1 MQPTNNIVLEKTYN
15 APISLVWQ
23 AITEEQHM
31 RNWYFDFKGQ
41 FQLEIGHTFDWYAGD
56 LKDKQWLHRG
66 EMLEIVPNKKLV
78 HTWAYPGYAGK
89 AIAYW
94 ELSEV
99 DAATTKLNFRFE
111 FAEPFDVN
119 EPALVRDNFVNG
131 WNELILN
138 SLEQYL
144 NKQ

>member
-1 MQPTNNIVLEKTYN
+1 MPEKNNITLEKTYN
-15 APISLVWQ
+15 APIALVWA

-31 RNWYFDFKGQ
+31 CNWYFDFKGQ
-41 FQLEIGHTFDWYAGD
+41 FQLEIGHSFDWYAGD

-66 EMLEIVPNKKLV
+66 EMLEIIPNKKLV
-78 HTWAYPGYAGK
+78 HTWTYPGYSGQ

-94 ELSEV
+94 ELTEI
-99 DAATTKLNFRFE
+99 DASKTKLNFRFE
-111 FAEPFDVN
+111 FAEPFDAN
-119 EPALVRDNFVNG
+119 EPALMRNNFVNG

>member
-1 MQPTNNIVLEKTYN
+1 MQTTNNIVLEKTYN

-41 FQLEIGHTFDWYAGD
+41 FQLEIGHSFDWHAGD

-78 HTWAYPGYAGK
+78 HTWTYPGYSGK

-94 ELSEV
+94 ELTEI
-99 DAATTKLNFRFE
+99 DASTTKLNFRFD
-111 FAEPFDVN
+111 FAEPFDAN
-119 EPALVRDNFVNG
+119 EPALMRNNFVNG

>member
-1 MQPTNNIVLEKTYN
+1 
-15 APISLVWQ
+15 
-23 AITEEQHM
+23 M

-41 FQLEIGHTFDWYAGD
+41 FQLEVGHLFDWYAGD

-66 EMLEIVPNKKLV
+66 VILEIIPNKKLV
-78 HTWAYPGYAGK
+78 HTWTYPGYSGK

-99 DAATTKLNFRFE
+99 DAQTTKLNFRFE
-111 FAEPFDVN
+111 FAELFDATQ
-119 EPALVRDNFVNG
+119 PSLVHGNFVNG

>member
-1 MQPTNNIVLEKTYN
+1 MQTANNIVLEKVYK
-15 APISLVWQ
+15 APITLVWQ

-41 FQLEIGHTFDWYAGD
+41 FQLNVGHSFDWYAGD

-66 EMLEIVPNKKLV
+66 EMLEIIHHKKLV
-78 HTWAYPGYAGK
+78 HTWTYPGYSGK
-89 AIAYW
+89 AITYW

-111 FAEPFDVN
+111 FTEPFDAN
-119 EPALVRDNFVNG
+119 EPSLVRGNFVNG

>member
-1 MQPTNNIVLEKTYN
+1 MQTANNIVLEKVYK
-15 APISLVWQ
+15 APITLVWQ
-23 AITEEQHM
+23 AITEERHM
-31 RNWYFDFKGQ
+31 CNWYFDFKGQ
-41 FQLEIGHTFDWYAGD
+41 FQLNVGHSFDWYAGD

-66 EMLEIVPNKKLV
+66 EMLEIIPNKKLV
-78 HTWAYPGYAGK
+78 HTWTYPGYSGK

-99 DAATTKLNFRFE
+99 DANTTKLNFCFE
-111 FAEPFDVN
+111 FTEPFDAN
-119 EPALVRDNFVNG
+119 EPSLVRGNFVNG

-138 SLEQYL
+138 SLEQYH